1 MGIYRCMKY
10 AGKVL
15 KEKKKV
21 INNAHFQ
28 GLGKGMVK
36 GCF

>member
-1 MGIYRCMKY
+1 MGIYKSMKY

-21 INNAHFQ
+21 ITMFTSRDWE
-28 GLGKGMVK
+28 KEW
-36 GCF
+36 